1 MVEDE
6 AVTRTALTL
15 LLEYQGAAVVD
26 AGSVKE
32 GIQLLEGGFQPD
44 ILLSNIRLPD
54 GTGAVVLQYLRHQ
67 DLMRQRQTP
76 AIALTGEDLETV
88 RKDPEFAGFQLYL
101 SKPFDARMLVNAIV
115 TLIER
120 SKLNSFD

>member
-15 LLEYQGAAVVD
+15 LLDYQGAAVV
-26 AGSVKE
+26 AVGSVKE

-54 GTGAVVLQYLRHQ
+54 GTGAAVLQYLRHQ
-67 DLMRQRQTP
+67 D
-76 AIALTGEDLETV
+76 
-88 RKDPEFAGFQLYL
+88 
-101 SKPFDARMLVNAIV
+101 S
-115 TLIER
+115 
-120 SKLNSFD
+120 